1 MLEMM
6 FARKHDSLG
15 TWVVSKQTAAAKA
28 IFVGRRELLRETKKI
43 RGLDRDEGL
52 NFGVGVLRTY
62 SHGARGL
69 HLRLYSLDNRRWELK
84 CLANYLLL
92 LCSGVIIAG
101 RGMN

>member
-1 MLEMM
+1 MM

-15 TWVVSKQTAAAKA
+15 AWVVSKQTATAKA

-52 NFGVGVLRTY
+52 NFGVGALRTY

-69 HLRLYSLDNRRWELK
+69 HLRLYSLDNRRWELM